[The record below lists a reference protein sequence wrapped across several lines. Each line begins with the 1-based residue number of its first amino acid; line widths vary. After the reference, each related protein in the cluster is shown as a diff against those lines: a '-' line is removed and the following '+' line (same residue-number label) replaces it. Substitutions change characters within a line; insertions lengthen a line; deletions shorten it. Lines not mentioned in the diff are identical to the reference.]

1 MGTYGASSGAIECSL
16 GTWLHTIRFPLVG
29 TAMAPIQAAVLA
41 IASQGLG
48 NRGRVVWISTIAAG
62 LKSLSPSGR
71 RLPLRN
77 WKVCP
82 PTRPQEFLKASR
94 VWGGGGPRLGCC
106 PTPYQ
111 GLTCHVNNRSKI
123 RITFTST
130 ENFTSKRSYIAFARE
145 KKLHEVSRRAALAPT
160 EVSVCTAPAEAAQV
174 NH

>member
-1 MGTYGASSGAIECSL
+1 MPVLERSSVRWERGFIPFGFPWLAQQWRQFKLRCWRSLRRGSAIGGVSC
-16 GTWLHTIRFPLVG
+16 GF
-29 TAMAPIQAAVLA
+29 
-41 IASQGLG
+41 
-48 NRGRVVWISTIAAG
+48 
-62 LKSLSPSGR
+62 R
-71 RLPLRN
+71 RLQPDLSRSVHPAGVCLYGIGKFVHRLDLKNFLR
-77 WKVCP
+77 
-82 PTRPQEFLKASR
+82 RRGF
-94 VWGGGGPRLGCC
+94 GGPGPRLGCC